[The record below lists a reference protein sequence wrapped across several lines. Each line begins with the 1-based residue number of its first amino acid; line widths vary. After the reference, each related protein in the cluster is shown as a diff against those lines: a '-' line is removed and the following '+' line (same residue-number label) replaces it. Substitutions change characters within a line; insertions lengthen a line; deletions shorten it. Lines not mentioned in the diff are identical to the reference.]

1 MPGTK
6 EISAWNFEQ
15 KLIHDHLENG
25 YEKRYCLPK
34 KVSFLILLLEFKR
47 EESIFITVI
56 QVKIN
61 FDKFFPV
68 KRISVKSKFAQYP
81 PQKKERMHG

>member
-34 KVSFLILLLEFKR
+34 NIQLFNIATWIQERGIHFYHCNISKNKFWQILSSQK
-47 EESIFITVI
+47 
-56 QVKIN
+56 N
-61 FDKFFPV
+61 F
-68 KRISVKSKFAQYP
+68 S
-81 PQKKERMHG
+81 QK

>member
-15 KLIHDHLENG
+15 NLIHDHLENG

-34 KVSFLILLLEFKR
+34 KSQLFNIATWIQERGIHFYHCNISKNKFWQILSSQK
-47 EESIFITVI
+47 
-56 QVKIN
+56 N
-61 FDKFFPV
+61 F
-68 KRISVKSKFAQYP
+68 S
-81 PQKKERMHG
+81 QK